1 MRFSGCFIAIPKFK
15 IFSTKLISEIYL
27 NQRQP
32 FFDVLQKGC
41 SGVFQK
47 VAGPQVEHI
56 WKRLMYRSFSV
67 NFTKYFCTSILQNTS
82 ERLLLLKCYPQPYF
96 FSDFNFFFLNL
107 NNFTANTLDYL
118 RIAVSGNPTQL
129 AVPEL
134 IHCWLSKQYV
144 QTFVGN

>member
-56 WKRLMYRSFSV
+56 
-67 NFTKYFCTSILQNTS
+67 
-82 ERLLLLKCYPQPYF
+82 
-96 FSDFNFFFLNL
+96 
-107 NNFTANTLDYL
+107 
-118 RIAVSGNPTQL
+118 
-129 AVPEL
+129 
-134 IHCWLSKQYV
+134 
-144 QTFVGN
+144 